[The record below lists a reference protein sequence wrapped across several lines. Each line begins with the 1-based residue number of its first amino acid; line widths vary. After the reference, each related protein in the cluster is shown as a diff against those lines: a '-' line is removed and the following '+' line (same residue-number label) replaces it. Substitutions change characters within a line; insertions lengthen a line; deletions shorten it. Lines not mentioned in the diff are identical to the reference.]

1 MKTTQ
6 GAVTVLIFPLLA
18 EANSNGRSSAKTPL
32 QQVTSDEK
40 ELMTY
45 LRGNTFPQ
53 AVSNAIAQRKGQQE
67 LAVPEDCVDV
77 NHQYDYPGKVTCDC
91 VSPQDPCLTDMG
103 DHGAHC
109 IPDKSCVQEDE
120 DVRADLYYCIFLQ
133 LRHCRISSL
142 SHSISLCP
150 TILSDKTLTESEKL
164 WSYTCFGLN
173 GCHASYAESN
183 RLQKEACNA
192 YHNLRPYED
201 WNYAAKEALWSY
213 TCYGQNGCC
222 NCGGASYAESN
233 RLQREACNAFHS

>member
-120 DVRADLYYCIFLQ
+120 DVRADLYYCMFYNCDTAAFP
-133 LRHCRISSL
+133 HSRIQ
-142 SHSISLCP
+142 SLCARQYCL
-150 TILSDKTLTESEKL
+150 TRLSPKARNSGAT
-164 WSYTCFGLN
+164 
-173 GCHASYAESN
+173 
-183 RLQKEACNA
+183 
-192 YHNLRPYED
+192 P
-201 WNYAAKEALWSY
+201 AL
-213 TCYGQNGCC
+213 
-222 NCGGASYAESN
+222 A
-233 RLQREACNAFHS
+233 